1 MPLPLGEA
9 GIRQV
14 PNEPAVLSA
23 MRASLG
29 ETHGLYVFPGMG
41 SGPYAEKL
49 AVNPAGIP
57 MYNPPGMQALAPRMF
72 IAEFLL
78 ELVESLLVVFLL
90 AQTRLTSFG
99 ARLGFVLAAITT
111 NISYW
116 NWYGFPLAYTAAYMT
131 TQLVAFLCV
140 GPVAG
145 AVMKPSPTAVAVETA
160 P

>member
-1 MPLPLGEA
+1 M
-9 GIRQV
+9 
-14 PNEPAVLSA
+14 LSA

-29 ETHGLYVFPGMG
+29 EAHGLYVFPGMG

-49 AVNPAGIP
+49 AVNPSGIL

-78 ELVESLLVVFLL
+78 ELIESLLVVFLL

-99 ARLGFVLAAITT
+99 GRLGFVLAAGVLAAIAT
-111 NISYW
+111 NVSYW

-131 TQLVAFLCV
+131 TQIVAFLCV
-140 GPVAG
+140 GLVAG
-145 AVMKPSPTAVAVETA
+145 AVMKPAPTAVAVGTA
-160 P
+160 H